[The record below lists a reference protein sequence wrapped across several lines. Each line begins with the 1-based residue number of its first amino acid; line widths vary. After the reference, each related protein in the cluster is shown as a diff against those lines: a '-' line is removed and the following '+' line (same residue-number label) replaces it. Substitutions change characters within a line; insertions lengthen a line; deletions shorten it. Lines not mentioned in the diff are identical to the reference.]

1 MGIFYRKCISFRYSF
16 WNYWLPSRRY
26 IMSNH
31 LFNTQPID
39 FMSQPLFLGE
49 GRNISRLDLA
59 LEPHISKATA
69 DAIGKLWFAG
79 DFSPSKDAKDH
90 IACSDGLNRLFM
102 KNLKFQTLLD
112 SLAARSVAEVFLPIT
127 TNPQLESW
135 WYQHAFF
142 ENNIHSQSYAD
153 VLKGLPVDA
162 KSIFDDIMINPEILA
177 RADSVV
183 DCFEDT
189 VQHNA
194 KMILSTTVKG
204 GLVGYNVEEHKKSIV
219 MSLFALNILEAVL
232 FKSSFLTSFAFKENG
247 LYSVTADIISKIA
260 QDEAGHYAM
269 TINLINRLRTDPDW
283 AYIFYEL
290 SDSIDALYKEAL
302 EADYTWIEYLFEEED
317 VRLLGINEAI
327 LKQYVTANLHSVMIS
342 VKQPPIVAKLDNPCK
357 WANKYSRPSNIQ
369 TAQKEKTSGNYLLG
383 IVTVDTDAGF
393 WKGLPHG

>member
-1 MGIFYRKCISFRYSF
+1 
-16 WNYWLPSRRY
+16 
-26 IMSNH
+26 
-31 LFNTQPID
+31 
-39 FMSQPLFLGE
+39 MSQPLFLGA

-59 LEPHISKATA
+59 LEPHISTATA
-69 DAIGKLWFAG
+69 NAIGKLWFAG

-90 IACSDGLNRLFM
+90 IACSPQLNTLFM

-153 VLKGLPVDA
+153 ILKGLPVDA
-162 KSIFDDIMINPEILA
+162 KSIFDDIMVNPEILA
-177 RADSVV
+177 RANSIVA
-183 DCFEDT
+183 CFEDT

-194 KMILSTTVKG
+194 KMVLKNS
-204 GLVGYNVEEHKKSIV
+204 GLPVGYDIQAHKKSIV

-247 LYSVTADIISKIA
+247 MYSVTADIISKIA
-260 QDEAGHYAM
+260 QDESGHYAM
-269 TINLINRLRTDPDW
+269 TINLINRLREDPDW
-283 AYIFYEL
+283 AYIFHNN
-290 SDSIDALYKEAL
+290 SDEIGLLYKDAL
-302 EADYTWIEYLFEEED
+302 EADYKWIEYLFED
-317 VRLLGINEAI
+317 DARLLGINEAV
-327 LKQYVTANLHSVMIS
+327 LKQYVTSNIHSVMVS
-342 VKQPPIVAKLDNPCK
+342 VKQPPIVDKIDNPCK

-383 IVTVDTDAGF
+383 IVAADTDTEF
-393 WKGLPHG
+393 WESLKMPNAINTNSYGKVSS